1 MRYKFIFLL
10 AGISNMIFAQMN
22 YDKPTWSI
30 KANATSL
37 IDIFTFPTIQLSV
50 EKQLSDYFSLST
62 EGGYQLY
69 NFSHVKTP
77 VLNTNGF
84 KVNLELRYYLSKFL
98 TTRLSN
104 KLGRAYM
111 GLRPFYSQNQG
122 NASISYKAPADPAK
136 WIDDDFGVKNTT
148 YGVNYILG
156 FQKTITENLFVDLHT
171 GAGIM
176 QRNVSNTELQ
186 YIKDAGYTVA
196 GTGLIKFFKSLNL
209 SETSG
214 LRGNVLFGF
223 RIGYKF

>member
-1 MRYKFIFLL
+1 MILL
-10 AGISNMIFAQMN
+10 AGISNMIFCQMN
-22 YDKPTWSI
+22 YDKPTWSV
-30 KANATSL
+30 KVNVTSL
-37 IDIFTFPTIQLSV
+37 IDIFTFPTVQLSV

-77 VLNTNGF
+77 VLDTYGF

-98 TTRLSN
+98 TTGLSN
-104 KLGRAYM
+104 KLGRTYI

-122 NASISYKAPADPAK
+122 NASISYKTPADTTN

-148 YGVNYILG
+148 YGVNIILG
-156 FQKTITENLFVDLHT
+156 FQKTIIENLFVDLHT

-176 QRNVSNTELQ
+176 QRTVSNTDLQ
-186 YIKDAGYTVA
+186 YLEDAGYTLA
-196 GTGLIKFFKSLNL
+196 GTGLIKFFKTLNL
-209 SETSG
+209 SKSSG
-214 LRGNVLFGF
+214 LWGNVLFGF